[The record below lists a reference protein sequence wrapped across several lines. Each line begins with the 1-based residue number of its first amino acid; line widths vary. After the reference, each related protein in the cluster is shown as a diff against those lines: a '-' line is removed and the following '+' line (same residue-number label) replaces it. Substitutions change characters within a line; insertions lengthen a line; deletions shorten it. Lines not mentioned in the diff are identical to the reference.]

1 MATKNKICWGLT
13 GAGDYLMET
22 LETMKK
28 IQQDF
33 DFKITII
40 LSKEAEIV
48 LKWYKM
54 LNQFKE
60 TFEDVRIAK
69 GPNVPFIVGP
79 LQTGSYKFLFVS
91 PLTGNSTAKIALGIA
106 DTLITNAVAQTM
118 KGGVPVYVY
127 PVDQK
132 EGELVTVLPNGKK
145 LTLKSRDIDLQHV
158 ETLRKMKGIHVLSH
172 PNEIQD
178 VIKKF
183 I

>member
-1 MATKNKICWGLT
+1 MTKKMKICWGLT

-22 LETMKK
+22 LDIMKR
-28 IQQDF
+28 IQEDNV
-33 DFKITII
+33 FKITVI
-40 LSKEAEIV
+40 LSKEADIV

-54 LNQFKE
+54 SKQFKE

-69 GPNVPFIVGP
+69 GPNVPFIIGP

-106 DTLITNAVAQTM
+106 DTLITNAIAQTM

-132 EGELVTVLPNGKK
+132 EGELVTILPNGKK
-145 LTLKSRDIDLQHV
+145 LTLNSRDIDLKHV
-158 ETLRKMKGIHVLSH
+158 ETLRKMDGIHVLSH
-172 PNEIQD
+172 PNGILD
-178 VIKKF
+178 VIKKYL
-183 I
+183 